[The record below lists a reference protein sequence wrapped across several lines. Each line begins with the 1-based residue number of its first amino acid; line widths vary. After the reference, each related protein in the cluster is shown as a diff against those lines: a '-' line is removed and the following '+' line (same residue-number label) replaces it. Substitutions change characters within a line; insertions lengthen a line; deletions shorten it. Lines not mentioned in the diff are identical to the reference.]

1 MSRREHPDFT
11 STGAPRRTAAGGS
24 PLGSS
29 GTLAVRLTPR
39 ASRNAIE
46 GFVRDADGRGEETLQ
61 VRVTAPPIEGRAN
74 AALVRL
80 LARELGVPPSS
91 VRVAAGS
98 RGRRKRIEVTGT
110 DDAEVRRRL
119 ARASARAEDRG
130 ERG

>member
-1 MSRREHPDFT
+1 
-11 STGAPRRTAAGGS
+11 
-24 PLGSS
+24 
-29 GTLAVRLTPR
+29 VRLTPR

-98 RGRRKRIEVTGT
+98 RGRRKRIEVTGI

-119 ARASARAEDRG
+119 ARASARAADRG